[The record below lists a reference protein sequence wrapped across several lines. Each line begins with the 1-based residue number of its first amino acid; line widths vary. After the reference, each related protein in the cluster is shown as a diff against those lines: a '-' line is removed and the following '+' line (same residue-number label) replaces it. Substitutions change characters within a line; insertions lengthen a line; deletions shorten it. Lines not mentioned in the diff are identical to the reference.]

1 MRLFL
6 KIKFALSCLAIIY
19 LFHQP
24 SFAQKANFL
33 YKGFIVDQETL
44 ADVSAVHVFNQQR
57 RGTVS
62 DSKGFFSIP
71 VRLNDTITFSR
82 IDYEIKK
89 VIIQDTSELENNI
102 IRLKQKIIILDT
114 VDVFSGIPEPTHLY
128 RDKHEPVYIPGITKE
143 IESKKD
149 YHTSFGEAATSPAT
163 ALYQAFSKKYKEE
176 KEYHELMEEKGKHDE
191 LEEEAYTRLDE
202 FFETQEIMIDPEK
215 YDQLIDFCRVSPK
228 WIAASNDYD
237 LYLRMHDCILNFQKE
252 LNPHE

>member
-1 MRLFL
+1 MFLLFTRIFIL
-6 KIKFALSCLAIIY
+6 LIVFLLCSNY
-19 LFHQP
+19 LFSQKHQ
-24 SFAQKANFL
+24 FI

-44 ADVSAVHVFNQQR
+44 ADVSAVHVYNQQR

-128 RDKHEPVYIPGITKE
+128 RDKHEPVYIPGVTKE

-176 KEYHELMEEKGKHDE
+176 KEYHELMEEKREHDE
-191 LEEEAYTRLDE
+191 LKEEAYTRLDE
-202 FFETQEIMIDPEK
+202 FFETQEIKIDPEK

-237 LYLRMHDCILNFQKE
+237 LYLRMHDCIRNFQKE